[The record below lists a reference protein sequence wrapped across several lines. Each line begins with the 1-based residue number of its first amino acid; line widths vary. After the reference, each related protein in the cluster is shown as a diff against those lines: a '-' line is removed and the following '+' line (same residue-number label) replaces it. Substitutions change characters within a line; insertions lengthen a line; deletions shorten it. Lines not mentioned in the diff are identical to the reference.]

1 MHLFLPS
8 KACIFY
14 PKRHK
19 TTYSV
24 RNIFTVASPRSCL
37 CTLPSICDALVMG
50 SELFPT
56 LGLGL
61 GQYSNCLKILLQEKS
76 KKFNTSLNQVL
87 GEGEIPQSI
96 RRRLQES
103 INISEKG
110 LIILLIAQHGDQNNK
125 HGSSV
130 LSHLQSHLCPS
141 QNKFYENSFL
151 DPQYQASIWH
161 IIRIP

>member
-1 MHLFLPS
+1 MHLFLSS

-19 TTYSV
+19 ITYSV

-37 CTLPSICDALVMG
+37 CTLPFICDALVMG
-50 SELFPT
+50 SELLLT

-87 GEGEIPQSI
+87 GEEEITTKYQEETIGEHKYLRKGAYNFTDSTVTKIRNMVLLFSPIPSPI
-96 RRRLQES
+96 FVPAR
-103 INISEKG
+103 ISSMK
-110 LIILLIAQHGDQNNK
+110 IHFWT
-125 HGSSV
+125 
-130 LSHLQSHLCPS
+130 PS
-141 QNKFYENSFL
+141 TKLVSGIE
-151 DPQYQASIWH
+151 
-161 IIRIP
+161 